1 MVASQLQNS
10 SHHLVNN
17 VFPTFER
24 VDLVTEDV
32 DLVGWSLTGAGL
44 GYVSHH
50 LGSSG

>member
-17 VFPTFER
+17 VFPTFEI

-32 DLVGWSLTGAGL
+32 LLQCWAAA
-44 GYVSHH
+44 
-50 LGSSG
+50 

>member
-17 VFPTFER
+17 VFPTFET

-32 DLVGWSLTGAGL
+32 LLQCWAGA
-44 GYVSHH
+44 
-50 LGSSG
+50 